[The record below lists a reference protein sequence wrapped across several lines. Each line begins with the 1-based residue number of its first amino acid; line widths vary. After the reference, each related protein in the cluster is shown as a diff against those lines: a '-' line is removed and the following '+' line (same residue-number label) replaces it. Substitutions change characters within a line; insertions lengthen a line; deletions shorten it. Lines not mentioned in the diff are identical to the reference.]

1 MMMMIKTRIYYCYLF
16 LLVLFAS
23 TVLHGQTKDFMTW
36 YEAEFDMNLIK
47 KVDLSTEIEQR
58 FRNNS
63 LSYDRTMLTFIARY
77 DITDFLDIAGGVR
90 AFLTTGNERH
100 LETRYRLH
108 LDARG
113 SHSLG
118 ALGLSLRI
126 RMHYGVNDLN
136 EIDLVSSNNLVYRNS
151 LEADYHIF
159 GTRFGVF
166 ASVESYHLLSGNP
179 PRKFNKMRYKVGT
192 NYELNLKSEL
202 SLRYMLEDEFNV
214 VEPLQAHILVLGYS
228 MKL

>member
-1 MMMMIKTRIYYCYLF
+1 MMMMIKARTFYCYLF
-16 LLVLFAS
+16 FLALFAS
-23 TVLHGQTKDFMTW
+23 SDLHGQTKDFMTW
-36 YEAEFDMNLIK
+36 YEAEFDMDLNK
-47 KVDLSTEIEQR
+47 KMDLSAEIEQR

-63 LSYDRTMLTFIARY
+63 MSYDRTLLTFMTRY
-77 DITDFLDIAGGVR
+77 DITDFLDVAGGVR
-90 AFLTTGNERH
+90 AFLTTDEERK
-100 LETRYRLH
+100 LETKYRLH

-118 ALGLSLRI
+118 GVDLSLRI
-126 RMHYGVNDLN
+126 RMHYGIDNLN
-136 EIDLVSSNNLVYRNS
+136 EIDLISSNNLFYRNR

-159 GTRFGVF
+159 GTRMGVF

-179 PRKFNKMRYKVGT
+179 PRRFNKMRYKVGT
-192 NYELNLKSEL
+192 NYALNLKSEL

-214 VEPLQAHILVLGYS
+214 VDPLQAHILVFGYC